1 MMSQQTKEAEV
12 NAAQPENTVSRPLG
26 TKETSETSPLRPTAK
41 RIFLVRHGETS
52 WNREGRFQGQ
62 IDVPLNDIG
71 LRQAD
76 AVAEALKEIPFDR
89 IISSNLSRALR
100 TALPLAS
107 RMRMGMGVETDD
119 DLKEIGH
126 GLWEG
131 RTAAEVEAMSPGALA
146 LWHTHPEAVVMPE
159 GESLADVQNRAWPAL
174 LRIAEGKGRDRR
186 RLHARRRAQ
195 SPADEGARLPP
206 LQLLALPARQREH
219 HPAGA
224 GRQRVVHSADGRG
237 GAFGKRLREE
247 GGAEGVVRGKKSGD
261 ALSEGSAGLLSAK
274 TDQQY
279 AYKSILLVCQGS
291 FGKRRISY
299 RSRYRF
305 ASRINLYISRCF
317 SWY

>member
-1 MMSQQTKEAEV
+1 MSCVHEHEKEEMNGMKPGNTGERSPEAKEAAGTSSPRSAG
-12 NAAQPENTVSRPLG
+12 AAG
-26 TKETSETSPLRPTAK
+26 K

-76 AVAEALKEIPFDR
+76 AVADALKEIPFDR

-131 RTAAEVEAMSPGALA
+131 RTAAEVEATYPGDLA
-146 LWHTHPEAVVMPE
+146 LWHTRPETVVMPE

-174 LRIAEGKGRDRR
+174 LRLAEGKGETVAVFTHDAV
-186 RLHARRRAQ
+186 LKVLLMKAL
-195 SPADEGARLPP
+195 DCP
-206 LQLLALPARQREH
+206 LSSFWRFQLANGSITLLELGDKGWRIPLMGE
-219 HPAGA
+219 AGHL
-224 GRQRVVHSADGRG
+224 GSV
-237 GAFGKRLREE
+237 FGKRAEQE
-247 GGAEGVVRGKKSGD
+247 G
-261 ALSEGSAGLLSAK
+261 L
-274 TDQQY
+274 
-279 AYKSILLVCQGS
+279 
-291 FGKRRISY
+291 
-299 RSRYRF
+299 
-305 ASRINLYISRCF
+305 
-317 SWY
+317 